1 MVKNKLSPNEIINK
15 YINNQNINNYNE
27 EYLQHNLNSNGNKYP
42 NLNSNDFNSDSW
54 QQENFYFNIINT
66 QTKLSGSVNTSEQTF
81 GLIQSREFQNK
92 YAQLEA
98 KYNSLL
104 TQNKNLEGNYQELK
118 NSNKSVLDLLTYWQ
132 KFYLEI
138 LEIVKPKNENKNNDN
153 SISDYMDDPYRI
165 QVINEVKKVVLIARD
180 KAYNKFYVSS
190 PISFGIKI
198 NDKEIDNKKN
208 KEIINKINN
217 LLSMKQIESFYVKGN
232 NNKNEGKNN
241 CKEDDNNSLPS
252 IKNIEKINAGTNTE
266 IIPDK
271 ISDLKIKEGQKQL
284 RISSKV
290 QNISYI
296 NKFQKKIKS
305 NNSNENETNEI
316 KTKFN
321 KLKINSNIN
330 INYKGTSQKNQKKF
344 KKNIMHKIAIIQTDM
359 TYKNINSLETLN
371 RACSSQLLNAQREK
385 EKMQK
390 LYEEKITSLNN
401 YINENI
407 KPAKK
412 EKENKLKN
420 KEKEKIKEEE
430 EIKEKELKE
439 KELKEKEE
447 NVPNLNSS
455 FIFLPEMIPPENTY
469 KIFMHCVKHFKYEED
484 IYKKYLE
491 EEDLY
496 TLRAFVEK
504 MEKYLSLPLLKN
516 KMLKKENKYKEKKDK
531 NTIIINQDNYNNE
544 NINEEINLQKRLKD
558 NNIKQKFSNTN
569 LKLSNNSENKISN
582 IYNNNNTFNKY
593 KAAIM
598 ALKD

>member
-1 MVKNKLSPNEIINK
+1 
-15 YINNQNINNYNE
+15 
-27 EYLQHNLNSNGNKYP
+27 
-42 NLNSNDFNSDSW
+42 
-54 QQENFYFNIINT
+54 
-66 QTKLSGSVNTSEQTF
+66 
-81 GLIQSREFQNK
+81 
-92 YAQLEA
+92 
-98 KYNSLL
+98 
-104 TQNKNLEGNYQELK
+104 
-118 NSNKSVLDLLTYWQ
+118 
-132 KFYLEI
+132 
-138 LEIVKPKNENKNNDN
+138 
-153 SISDYMDDPYRI
+153 MDDPYRI

-190 PISFGIKI
+190 PINFGIKI
-198 NDKEIDNKKN
+198 NDKGIDNKKN

-241 CKEDDNNSLPS
+241 CKEDDNNSLSS
-252 IKNIEKINAGTNTE
+252 IKNIEKINTGTNTE
-266 IIPDK
+266 IIPEK

-296 NKFQKKIKS
+296 NKGQKIIKT
-305 NNSNENETNEI
+305 NNSNENESKGI

-430 EIKEKELKE
+430 IKEKELKE
-439 KELKEKEE
+439 KELK
-447 NVPNLNSS
+447 
-455 FIFLPEMIPPENTY
+455 
-469 KIFMHCVKHFKYEED
+469 
-484 IYKKYLE
+484 KKK
-491 EEDLY
+491 
-496 TLRAFVEK
+496 K
-504 MEKYLSLPLLKN
+504 MFQ
-516 KMLKKENKYKEKKDK
+516 
-531 NTIIINQDNYNNE
+531 I
-544 NINEEINLQKRLKD
+544 
-558 NNIKQKFSNTN
+558 
-569 LKLSNNSENKISN
+569 
-582 IYNNNNTFNKY
+582 
-593 KAAIM
+593 
-598 ALKD
+598 